1 MARHRKPRRKA
12 RPQNYTAPEKIQ
24 ETVEIT
30 ELGRRGDG
38 IATLANGETCFVPFS
53 LAGEIVD
60 IERTGNR
67 SQILTIKTASAD
79 RVEPICPH
87 FGICGGCALQHVSPA
102 LYQDWKRGI
111 VETALSHK
119 GLAPEIDPLIDS
131 HGEGRRRVTFHAKR
145 EKNEINA
152 GFMKARSHR
161 ILDLDAC
168 PILEPKLTSGLDIAR
183 ALANLVPTRSKP
195 LDIQFTTT
203 DNGLDC
209 NIRGAAI
216 DGAEIFTEITEL
228 ANEHNLARITFDGE
242 TIIERQSPS
251 IEIGDTKLI
260 LPPACFLQ
268 ATQAGEEILTNLVLE
283 HLEEALKIA
292 DLFCGVGPF
301 ALRLAEFAAVF
312 AADNDAPS
320 IAALTHAANNAQNL
334 KPVEAVERDL
344 FERPLMPAELN
355 KFEAVLFDPPRAGAK
370 VQAEQLAASSVKSVV
385 AVSCD
390 PVSFARDAATLVG
403 GGYELK
409 CVTPVDQFKYSAH
422 VELVA
427 LFERG

>member
-1 MARHRKPRRKA
+1 MARNRRPRRKT

-38 IATLANGETCFVPFS
+38 IATLADDETCFVPYT
-53 LAGEIVD
+53 LAGETVD
-60 IERTGNR
+60 IERIGNR
-67 SQILTIKTASAD
+67 SQIVTIKTASAD
-79 RVEPICPH
+79 RIEPPCPH

-102 LYQDWKRGI
+102 LYQSWKRGI

-119 GLAPEIDPLIDS
+119 GLTPEIDPLIDG

-145 EKNEINA
+145 EKNEVSA

-168 PILEPKLTSGLDIAR
+168 PILESKLAPSLEIAR
-183 ALANLVPTRSKP
+183 ALAALVPTRSKP
-195 LDIQFTTT
+195 LDIQFTVTN
-203 DNGLDC
+203 NGLDC
-209 NIRGAAI
+209 NILGSAIEGAK
-216 DGAEIFTEITEL
+216 IFTEITAL
-228 ANEHNLARITFDGE
+228 ANEHDLARVAFDSE
-242 TIIERQSPS
+242 TIIERHPPS
-251 IEIGDTKLI
+251 LSIGETKLN

-268 ATQAGEEILTNLVLE
+268 ATQAGEEILANLVLE
-283 HLEEALKIA
+283 HLEGAAKIT

-301 ALRLAEFAAVF
+301 ALRLAEFAAIY
-312 AADNDAPS
+312 AADNDAAS
-320 IAALTHAANNAQNL
+320 IATLTHAANNAQNI
-334 KPVEAVERDL
+334 KPIEAVERDL
-344 FERPLMPAELN
+344 FEMPVMPAELN
-355 KFEAVLFDPPRAGAK
+355 KFDAVLFDPPRAGAK
-370 VQAEQLAASSVKSVV
+370 AQAEQLAASSVKMIV

-390 PVSFARDAATLVG
+390 PASFARDAATLVE
-403 GGYELK
+403 GGYDLK